1 LQLGFWKESDKF
13 RVDIWRG
20 ESLPHTRPCLSQDTS
35 ERRTLVMGTQGTHPC
50 HGEIRPSCLAV
61 DYKRVG
67 FEALHFLQPGIGGP
81 SRGIVHHTSAVES
94 QSHAWQLIPPLSQ
107 TTLRGLLTALHQ
119 LGSSVHLDRRQQGDE
134 GRVNTTAPL

>member
-1 LQLGFWKESDKF
+1 MEG
-13 RVDIWRG
+13 RVTA
-20 ESLPHTRPCLSQDTS
+20 SYQALPFPRHIRAED
-35 ERRTLVMGTQGTHPC
+35 VGNGDAGDTHPC

-119 LGSSVHLDRRQQGDE
+119 LGSSLHLDRRRQGDE